1 MDNIRIA
8 CVRYVNT
15 KPLIHGLD
23 RVQGLTLLPAPPAS
37 IADMVVRRDAELGL
51 ASIVDAVNS
60 PEKMALFPVGMIG
73 CDGPTLTVRVF
84 SRVPFDKVTAL
95 AADTESHTS
104 VILAQ
109 LILRRS
115 FGVKPVVNPF
125 NATGAG
131 ELPET
136 ILLIG
141 DKVIT
146 GHPPE
151 ADYPHQIDLGL
162 AWRELTGLPFVYAM
176 WMSRADRIDD
186 PGVNLAASLLDRQRV
201 HNSTRMDHI
210 ARVAAAQAS
219 WPLDV
224 TRRYLTELLRYEV
237 DGRAMEAVST
247 FITMAADERLLLH
260 RELTWAAP
268 IHA

>member
-15 KPLIHGLD
+15 KPLIYGLD

-37 IADMVVRRDAELGL
+37 IADMVVRREADLGL

-60 PEKMALFPVGMIG
+60 TEKMALFPVGMIG

-109 LILRRS
+109 LILRRTHA
-115 FGVKPVVNPF
+115 VKPAVKPF
-125 NATGAG
+125 NVADTG

-146 GHPPE
+146 GQPPE
-151 ADYPHQIDLGL
+151 ALYPHQIDLGL
-162 AWRELTGLPFVYAM
+162 AWAELTKLPFVYAM
-176 WMSRADRIDD
+176 WMARADRMDD
-186 PGVNLAASLLDRQRV
+186 ASVNLAASLLDRQRV

-210 ARVAAAQAS
+210 ARVAASQAS

-237 DGRAMEAVST
+237 DGRAIEAVST
-247 FITMAADERLLLH
+247 FITMAADEHLIQR

-268 IHA
+268 VHA